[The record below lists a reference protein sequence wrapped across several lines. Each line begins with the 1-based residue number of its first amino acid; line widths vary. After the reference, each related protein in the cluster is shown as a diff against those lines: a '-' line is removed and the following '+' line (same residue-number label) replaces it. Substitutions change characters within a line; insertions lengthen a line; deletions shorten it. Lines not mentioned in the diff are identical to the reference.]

1 MVKFKVWGTRVEAGG
16 GGGGLPYVKKGNSL
30 NSVIYEGNSV
40 IYEGILLRFHL

>member
-1 MVKFKVWGTRVEAGG
+1 MVKFKVRGTRVEVV

-40 IYEGILLRFHL
+40 IYEGILLSFHL